1 MFLGALATS
10 ILGNAWAGWGVVRA
24 GEGRTRAGQRF
35 NAASF
40 FS

>member
-10 ILGNAWAGWGVVRA
+10 ILGNALAGWGVVTAGEGKIRA
-24 GEGRTRAGQRF
+24 GESF

-40 FS
+40 FN